1 MQRIGISL
9 SGDTVMRRIIGWIL
23 ASLGALLL
31 TLALVAAMYVFWLSG
46 SSHKPTGVRPAS
58 A

>member
-23 ASLGALLL
+23 AALGALLL
-31 TLALVAAMYVFWLSG
+31 TLALVAAMYVF
-46 SSHKPTGVRPAS
+46 
-58 A
+58 